1 MQYRSELGAQTTPH
15 SDLYCKESLY
25 YFDYLQKKMPHALR
39 ATLFIEYIDF
49 APYT

>member
-25 YFDYLQKKMPHALR
+25 YFDFLQPL
-39 ATLFIEYIDF
+39 LYNVY
-49 APYT
+49 PYSLVHYTVSTPGFT